1 MAVRA
6 MMLPRI
12 IPLARNWR
20 NSDICSS
27 IVPHYINIFI
37 KVREYG
43 EGLAG
48 AVMIERREL
57 FGLFFWAALSLVIT
71 AYIISSY
78 NSGYISELYKEDM
91 NTYALFSL
99 GAILALGVCLG
110 MLSEKIT
117 EAFGLEIEE
126 IEHFEG

>member
-1 MAVRA
+1 MV
-6 MMLPRI
+6 
-12 IPLARNWR
+12 
-20 NSDICSS
+20 
-27 IVPHYINIFI
+27 
-37 KVREYG
+37 
-43 EGLAG
+43 
-48 AVMIERREL
+48 ERRAL
-57 FGLFFWAALSLVIT
+57 YGLFFWAALSLIII

-78 NSGYISELYKEDM
+78 NSGYILRLYQEDR

-99 GAILALGVCLG
+99 STIIALGFCLG

>member
-1 MAVRA
+1 MV
-6 MMLPRI
+6 
-12 IPLARNWR
+12 
-20 NSDICSS
+20 
-27 IVPHYINIFI
+27 
-37 KVREYG
+37 
-43 EGLAG
+43 
-48 AVMIERREL
+48 ERRAL
-57 FGLFFWAALSLVIT
+57 YGLFFWAALSLIII

-78 NSGYISELYKEDM
+78 NSGYILRLYQEDR

-99 GAILALGVCLG
+99 GTIIALGFCLG

>member
-1 MAVRA
+1 
-6 MMLPRI
+6 
-12 IPLARNWR
+12 
-20 NSDICSS
+20 
-27 IVPHYINIFI
+27 
-37 KVREYG
+37 
-43 EGLAG
+43 
-48 AVMIERREL
+48 MIERREL